1 MVWFRNLWGLKVLV
15 IALYALTLALLGF
28 AHQTS
33 AIAAPVLELAAY
45 ALPDG
50 SLPDV
55 CAGDGQSSDQHGIP
69 QGASKGLCD
78 ACLLTSAPGSV
89 LSSDSWTPVKQTA
102 SRLLF
107 GDMSARRVIRAVAHV
122 PPPRGPPATA

>member
-1 MVWFRNLWGLKVLV
+1 MVWLRNLDGLKFLV
-15 IALYALTLALLGF
+15 IAFYALAIASLGIG
-28 AHQTS
+28 HQTR
-33 AIAAPVLELAAY
+33 ANAAPSLDLAAY
-45 ALPDG
+45 VLPDG

-107 GDMSARRVIRAVAHV
+107 GDISALRVIRAVAHV
-122 PPPRGPPATA
+122 PPLRGPPATA